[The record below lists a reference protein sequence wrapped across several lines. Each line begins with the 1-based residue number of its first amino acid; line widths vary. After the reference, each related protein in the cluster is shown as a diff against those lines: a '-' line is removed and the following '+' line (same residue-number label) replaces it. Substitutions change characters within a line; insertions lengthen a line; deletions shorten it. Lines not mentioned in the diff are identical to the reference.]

1 MNGLLHGKRQSKRNV
16 IIGFVQ
22 GRGRSA
28 FAKKDFKPGDFVC
41 EYKRVVRKKEKEDW
55 GESTN
60 AELGLGCYCLDVV
73 YKQEAYT
80 FDATSKHN
88 AQGRYI
94 NHARRNTNLIMKQ
107 PVMVGTPPNRKLR
120 VGLVAKHHIK
130 SGEELFFDYGIK
142 DPKIPWLNSDA
153 KKIGTTIDKGK
164 S

>member
-1 MNGLLHGKRQSKRNV
+1 MNGLLHGKRRSKRNV
-16 IIGFVQ
+16 TIGFVQ

-41 EYKRVVRKKEKEDW
+41 EYKGVVRKKEKEDW

-88 AQGRYI
+88 APGRYI
-94 NHARRNTNLIMKQ
+94 NHARRNTNLILKQ

-130 SGEELFFDYGIK
+130 SGEELFYDYGIK
-142 DPKIPWLNSDA
+142 DPQIPWLKSDA
-153 KKIGTTIDKGK
+153 KKIGTTIDEGK
-164 S
+164 L